1 MCCVVSGTWNDC
13 CSGNSSL
20 LRWWCLSRTER
31 LLVPG
36 LLLDL
41 GVWDLSPEGRLW
53 LGLRLRGL
61 MFSAWA
67 VSHANDVGGGLGE
80 FVKSIILL
88 DVFRRF
94 LLGLSLFLTAFTSS
108 AIIPG

>member
-1 MCCVVSGTWNDC
+1 
-13 CSGNSSL
+13 
-20 LRWWCLSRTER
+20 
-31 LLVPG
+31 
-36 LLLDL
+36 
-41 GVWDLSPEGRLW
+41 
-53 LGLRLRGL
+53 

-94 LLGLSLFLTAFTSS
+94 LLGLSL
-108 AIIPG
+108 